1 MPNRPDFWGIEPE
14 WIHYLIY
21 VILSLAFLVMLV
33 KVSQQARLWWK
44 VGQPENRL

>member
-21 VILSLAFLVMLV
+21 VILTAAFLVMV
-33 KVSQQARLWWK
+33 VRIVNRARIWTR
-44 VGQPENRL
+44 VGQPEKQV